1 MSLTGVD
8 LSRFADNG
16 NWKIRLARKLGFLS
30 PGNVRL
36 SLRPTLD
43 PVSKRVRLD
52 IVSLTY
58 GDGLKNFMAKKL
70 LPSVLSGILAGK
82 VNGAGVASGPDDSIA
97 SISIDPRQV
106 LDKLAIKVPGEIPE
120 ISTIS
125 VDNNGLS
132 VGVDF

>member
-1 MSLTGVD
+1 
-8 LSRFADNG
+8 
-16 NWKIRLARKLGFLS
+16 
-30 PGNVRL
+30 
-36 SLRPTLD
+36 
-43 PVSKRVRLD
+43 
-52 IVSLTY
+52 
-58 GDGLKNFMAKKL
+58 MAKKL